1 MEYYDKKDRK
11 ARRYALA
18 ITLLLLLLLALWLSS
33 AVFEVHLFKREV
45 PPVEIVFEE
54 FAEPEEEPEKPTPEQ
69 EAPTDVR
76 EERTTAHV
84 EEASVEQHEQT
95 EGAEPETQ
103 SVNTN
108 ALFKPVVGNVE
119 ELQAEGNRLASKGD
133 KETQR
138 GEMGGY
144 NLIDDESQLDAGL
157 YGRGLREGL
166 PKPRT
171 SFNMAGRVVV
181 YVTVNSEGD
190 VVSAVVEQRGTTTSD
205 GKLHDLAVEAAMKA
219 KFKSSDKPLQSGR
232 ITYDFKVK

>member
-1 MEYYDKKDRK
+1 MEYYNQKDRK

-18 ITLLLLLLLALWLSS
+18 ITLLLLLLAALWLSR
-33 AVFEVHLFKREV
+33 AVLEVHLTKREV
-45 PPVEIVFEE
+45 PPIEVVFEE
-54 FAEPEEEPEKPTPEQ
+54 FEEEEPEKPVQEQ

-76 EERTTAHV
+76 YERTAAHV
-84 EEASVEQHEQT
+84 EEASFEQQEQT

-119 ELQAEGNRLASKGD
+119 ELQQEGNRLASNGAQ
-133 KETQR
+133 ESHH

-144 NLIDDESQLDAGL
+144 NLLGSDQLDEGL
-157 YGRGLREGL
+157 QGRGLREGL

-181 YVTVNSEGD
+181 FVHVNSDGD
-190 VVSAVVEQRGTTTSD
+190 VISAVVEQRGTTTSN
-205 GKLHDLAVEAAMKA
+205 GSLHELAIEAAMKA
-219 KFKSSDKPLQSGR
+219 KFKPSDVTVQSGW